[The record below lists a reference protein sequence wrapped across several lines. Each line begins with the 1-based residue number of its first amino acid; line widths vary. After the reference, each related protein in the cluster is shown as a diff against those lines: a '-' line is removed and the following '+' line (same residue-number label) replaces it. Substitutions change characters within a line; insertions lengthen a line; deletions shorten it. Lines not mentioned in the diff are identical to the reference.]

1 MKVSSLMKEY
11 FNREEPEMEFDVSR
25 LGLHKM
31 KPGALP
37 VAPSSTSWKMVKSP
51 NRLMKTYKFDSFE
64 FFIAFLDELLRYQE
78 SLQHHAKL
86 TVQDREVIVEV
97 WTHTVDDVTEMDQ
110 EYAKTCDSIYS
121 DTRDYTR
128 SRVQPNTR
136 QP

>member
-1 MKVSSLMKEY
+1 MKVSNLMKEY
-11 FNREEPEMEFDVSR
+11 FNREDVEPEFDLSR
-25 LGLHKM
+25 FGLHKI

-37 VAPSSTSWKMVKSP
+37 VAASSTTWKIVKSP

-64 FFIAFLDELLRYQE
+64 FFMSFLDELLRYQE

-110 EYAKTCDSIYS
+110 EYAKTCDAIYA
-121 DTRDYTR
+121 DAKDY
-128 SRVQPNTR
+128 SRPRTQ
-136 QP
+136 

>member
-31 KPGALP
+31 KLGALP

-51 NRLMKTYKFDSFE
+51 NRLMKTYKFDSLE
-64 FFIAFLDELLRYQE
+64 FFMAFLDELLRYQE